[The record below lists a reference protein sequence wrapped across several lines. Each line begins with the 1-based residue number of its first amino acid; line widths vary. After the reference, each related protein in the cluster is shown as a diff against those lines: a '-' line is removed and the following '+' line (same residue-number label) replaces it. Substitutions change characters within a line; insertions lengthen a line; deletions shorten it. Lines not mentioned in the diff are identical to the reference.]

1 MLPAVSLRILGS
13 TGRLS
18 LRSGG
23 PGVKGRRFMTQQS
36 HQQSTA
42 AQTIDFLTLVQS
54 LKITKRTGWL
64 RMGINGPESIADHM
78 YRMGLMAMVVH
89 APGVDM
95 TKCVKLA
102 LAHDI
107 AEAIV
112 GDIAP
117 SDGVSKEEKNRRET
131 EAMEKIQDILGR
143 DTVAGTS
150 IRALWQEYEDAE
162 TPEAKLVKDFDKL
175 ELIQQ
180 AQEYEASQGTDL
192 EEFFTSTEGK
202 FNTEV
207 GKALAAEII
216 SRRQKKG

>member
-1 MLPAVSLRILGS
+1 M
-13 TGRLS
+13 
-18 LRSGG
+18 
-23 PGVKGRRFMTQQS
+23 KGRRFMTQQS